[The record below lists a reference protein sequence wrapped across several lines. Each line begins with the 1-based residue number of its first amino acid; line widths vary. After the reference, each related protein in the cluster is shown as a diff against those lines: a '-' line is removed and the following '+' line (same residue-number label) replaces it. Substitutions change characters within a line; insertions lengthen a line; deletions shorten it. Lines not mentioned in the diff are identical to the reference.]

1 MVKCPATQA
10 AAAAALLQQAQG
22 NQGNGAPFTLT
33 AFQQRLIA
41 AARQGQPGA
50 QAQLQ
55 SLLRQQDMSAAQA
68 MASGMVGQMS
78 QQAFNQQ
85 ARPHPP
91 HSEESVCSAPPLRS
105 PCRDV
110 WV

>member
-1 MVKCPATQA
+1 MIVYSATQA

-85 ARPHPP
+85 ARPAPISLKSWP
-91 HSEESVCSAPPLRS
+91 CSAPPLH
-105 PCRDV
+105 PHCKDV